1 MSADAPDRRWGVV
14 YLVGAGPGDPG
25 LITKRGLDLIER
37 ADVIV
42 HDRLVAPD
50 LLEHAREEAEL
61 VYAGKDPNSRS
72 TAQETI
78 NQVLI
83 DRAREGKLVVRL
95 KGGDPFVFGRGG
107 EEAEA
112 LAQAGVPFEAVPG
125 ITAAIGAAAYAG
137 IPLTHREQASA
148 VAFVTGHE
156 DPLKDES
163 ALDWSAIAAF
173 PGTLVFYMGVRNL
186 TDLAEQLIEH
196 GRPPIEA
203 AAVIERGT
211 LPGQR
216 IVTAPLAEIAQH
228 AAVLGIRPPAVTI
241 VGDVAGLRERLA
253 WFEEAPLRGR
263 QVAVTRARAQ
273 VSTLAARLSNLGA
286 EVIELPSIRIEPRL
300 DDGEVRAAV
309 ERLAAGRY
317 DLLCLTSPNGVR
329 LLLELLGRDGF
340 EAKVLAGVT
349 IAAIGP
355 GTAGALAEGGV
366 EPDIVPQRS
375 VAESLIEELLERGVE
390 GKRVLIA
397 RASEAREVMP
407 RSLEEAGASVDVVAL
422 YDTVRED
429 LEADSVAALGDVD
442 YVTFTSSSTV
452 RYFVEALGGVERF
465 PDGARVVSIGPV
477 TTATARELGLR
488 VDAEAEQHDI
498 DGLVSALVADAV
510 AASD

>member
-1 MSADAPDRRWGVV
+1 MTEHRPGPERGVV

-25 LITKRGLDLIER
+25 LVTKRGLDLIER

-42 HDRLVAPD
+42 HDRLVSPQ
-50 LLEHAREEAEL
+50 LLERAPERSEL
-61 VYAGKDPNSRS
+61 VYAGKDPNSLS
-72 TAQETI
+72 TAQDAI
-78 NQVLI
+78 NELLVA
-83 DRAREGKLVVRL
+83 RAREGKLVVRL

-112 LAQAGVPFEAVPG
+112 LAQAAVRFEVVPG
-125 ITAAIGAAAYAG
+125 ITAGIAAAAYAG

-186 TDLAEQLIEH
+186 TELATKLIEH
-196 GRPPIEA
+196 GRPRAEP
-203 AAVIERGT
+203 AAVIERGS

-216 IVTAPLAEIAQH
+216 TVTAPLAEIAQH
-228 AAVLGIRPPAVTI
+228 AAVIGIRPPAVTV
-241 VGDVAGLRERLA
+241 VGEVAGLRERLA
-253 WFEEAPLRGR
+253 WFEEAPLQGKR
-263 QVAVTRARAQ
+263 VAVTRARAQ
-273 VSTLAARLSNLGA
+273 ASTLAARLSNLGA

-300 DDGEVRAAV
+300 DDSVVREAV
-309 ERLAAGRY
+309 SRLAGGRY
-317 DLLCLTSPNGVR
+317 DVVCLTSPNGAR
-329 LLLELLGRDGF
+329 LLLEKLGREGF
-340 EAKVLAGVT
+340 DAGVLADVT

-355 GTAGALAEGGV
+355 GTTEALAEGGIEAEV
-366 EPDIVPQRS
+366 VPGRS
-375 VAESLIEELLERGVE
+375 VAESLVEELVERGVD
-390 GKRVLIA
+390 GRRVLIA
-397 RASEAREVMP
+397 RASEARELLP
-407 RSLEEAGASVDVVAL
+407 ESLEKAGASVDVVAL

-429 LEADSVAALGDVD
+429 LSADSVADLVNID

-465 PDGARVVSIGPV
+465 PNTARVVSIGPV
-477 TTATARELGLR
+477 TSATAQELGLR

-498 DGLVSALVADAV
+498 DGLVTALVADCV